1 MKVDETKPIERSP
14 PVRHRPQPGE
24 LPDRTGKDGTGDRPD
39 SRDTAAADEAVDIAA
54 FHGLNQD
61 DLTEKARI
69 AMMELITEIGELR
82 QELARNRKRI
92 AYLSNLAD
100 HDDLS
105 TALNRRAFLRE
116 LSHAQVLARDY
127 GAVNALLFVT
137 VENLKEINEGYG
149 HQAGDEMIEHVAAV
163 MLRQLG
169 KADVVGRLGG
179 AEFAVVL
186 VGHDTGRARDT
197 ADRLKK
203 YVEGQPLM
211 DGGTE
216 VPAVVGV
223 SVHGLDPDE
232 DAEDALMA
240 RERDEAGE
248 DSPPQQA

>member
-24 LPDRTGKDGTGDRPD
+24 LPDRTGTDGTGDRPD

-163 MLRQLG
+163 MLRHLG

>member
-1 MKVDETKPIERSP
+1 
-14 PVRHRPQPGE
+14 
-24 LPDRTGKDGTGDRPD
+24 DGTGDRPD

-163 MLRQLG
+163 MLRHLG

-186 VGHDTGRARDT
+186 VGHDTGRAHDT
-197 ADRLKK
+197 ADGLKK
-203 YVEGQPLM
+203 YIEGQPLM
-211 DGGTE
+211 DGGIE

>member
-1 MKVDETKPIERSP
+1 M
-14 PVRHRPQPGE
+14 
-24 LPDRTGKDGTGDRPD
+24 
-39 SRDTAAADEAVDIAA
+39 
-54 FHGLNQD
+54 
-61 DLTEKARI
+61 
-69 AMMELITEIGELR
+69 
-82 QELARNRKRI
+82 ARNRKRI

-137 VENLKEINEGYG
+137 VENLKEINERYG

-163 MLRQLG
+163 MLRHLG

>member
-24 LPDRTGKDGTGDRPD
+24 LPDRTAQSGADERPD
-39 SRDTAAADEAVDIAA
+39 SRDADAADEAVDIAA

-69 AMMELITEIGELR
+69 AMMELIAEIGELR

-137 VENLKEINEGYG
+137 VENLKEINERYG

-163 MLRQLG
+163 MLRHLG

-186 VGHDTGRARDT
+186 VGHDTGRAHDT
-197 ADRLKK
+197 ADGLKK

-211 DGGTE
+211 DGGIE

>member
-24 LPDRTGKDGTGDRPD
+24 LPDRTAQGGADEGPD
-39 SRDTAAADEAVDIAA
+39 SRDADAADEAVDIAA

-69 AMMELITEIGELR
+69 AMKELIAEIGELR

-137 VENLKEINEGYG
+137 VENLKEINERYG

-163 MLRQLG
+163 MLRHLG

-186 VGHDTGRARDT
+186 VGHDTGRAHDT
-197 ADRLKK
+197 ADGLKK

-211 DGGTE
+211 DGGIE

-248 DSPPQQA
+248 DSPPQRA